1 MDVDTLISLSS
12 TNGKF
17 IACNSA
23 IRLLHPMQMY
33 PNFWKLI
40 DLCEK
45 VEAEERR
52 AEQSG
57 SGQGGRG
64 QGYKGTRG
72 EGEKESREE
81 GERT

>member
-1 MDVDTLISLSS
+1 
-12 TNGKF
+12 
-17 IACNSA
+17 
-23 IRLLHPMQMY
+23 MQMY

-57 SGQGGRG
+57 SGQGRG

-72 EGEKESREE
+72 QGEKGRRGEGEKGRRRVGKKGREHRRGAGVE
-81 GERT
+81 AEAEDL